1 MRQEPVQIRTTM
13 EPAAAA
19 GPARLLLVVLG
30 VALAYYLTG
39 WLGLFLAVPPGYATA
54 VWPPSGIAL
63 AAVLLYGRRIWP
75 GIVLGSFCLNVENG
89 FDASSGAALAASLA
103 IPALISSAAALQA
116 VIGGALFRRFGGF
129 PNALGEAGQVIR
141 LLALGGLVACLTNCS
156 LSVALL
162 YLAHR
167 IPAANV
173 PFSWATWWAGDSVGV
188 FVFTPLIVAWLA
200 PPRHLWRKRWLPITA
215 CLGITFGLT
224 VALVYYTAT
233 LERASFATRFDEK
246 AAQFAA
252 SVKAAV
258 ADQLAAVHAIQAFES
273 VTDDR
278 SGARFLRFA
287 GDLQKH
293 IRGVPPVLQ
302 WLPRVAGADRAA
314 FETAIQDEGATGFQI
329 FELTDGKRQPAAA
342 REEYFPVT
350 YLSPTD
356 GSARILGFDPGSEPR
371 RRAALDSAR
380 DTGQVTILD
389 GLTLVLKG
397 GAGEGV
403 LIFAPVYADGAA
415 FATPDE
421 RRSALAG
428 FALGVFRLTDI
439 AQAAVPLQEADGTSL
454 WLLDVTDPA
463 EAATLWANT
472 AAAPA
477 MLTLHEHGLFGDE
490 RSLGHRFEFAVG
502 NRRWALQIAPTQVF
516 IARYRS
522 QDSWIVLVVGLLFT
536 SVLGAFVM
544 VVTGRSDVLE
554 ALVGE
559 RTAALRESENRFRL
573 LIDGVADHAIC
584 MLDPAG
590 VVISWNAGA
599 ERLMGY
605 RADEII
611 GCHSAVFL
619 DPPDRAAGAADTAL
633 ATALADRRSEQ
644 EGWRRRKDGTRFWA
658 DVAIDP
664 VRDDDGA
671 LLGFATVMRD
681 ISARKATEDA
691 LAQAKLAAE
700 RANLAKSNF
709 LAAMSHEIRTPM
721 NGIIGMNGLLLR
733 GALSA
738 EQRHFAE
745 AVGASAGALL
755 TIINDILD
763 VSKLEAG
770 KVELESVDL
779 DLGALVEEAIGLLAP
794 LAAEKHLA
802 LTCDIAPAAR
812 LPLQGDPAR
821 LRQILL
827 NLLSNAV
834 KFTETGHVAV
844 TVRAEDSEEPEIRA
858 MITVEDTGI
867 GITDEQKR
875 RLFQNFEQADSSI
888 SRRFGG
894 TGLGLSITKQLVAL
908 MGGSIEIA
916 DRPGGGTIFA
926 VTLALHRGSAPVLAP
941 APVATPAPAA
951 VPQGGRILLAE
962 DNAINREVATAILLK
977 QGFTIEPAEDG
988 TQAIAAMRR
997 GRYDLILM
1005 DVQMPRVDGLAAT
1018 RAIRCLGGT
1027 AASIPIVAL
1036 TANAMP
1042 EDRTGCLE
1050 AGMND
1055 YIAKPIDHDEF
1066 VATVSRWIAFGRQA
1080 SAPAPAAAA
1089 AALNEPVLDIAL
1101 LGKLQQA
1108 LPADRYAVLIR
1119 GFAEGVEQVLDRI
1132 ERLGSAPNPAELR
1145 RGTEDLSSLSRNFG
1159 ARRLAATLLQ
1169 LQSSWN
1175 DGELASTMA
1184 ILRRA
1189 ANETVSAFRQELAG

>member
-1 MRQEPVQIRTTM
+1 MRQGPVQNRAMT
-13 EPAAAA
+13 EPAAR
-19 GPARLLLVVLG
+19 ARLLPVLLG

-63 AAVLLYGRRIWP
+63 GAVLLYGRRVWP
-75 GIVLGSFCLNVENG
+75 GIALGSFCLNVQNG
-89 FDASSGAALAASLA
+89 FDASTDAALLASLA
-103 IPALISSAAALQA
+103 IPALISVGATLQA
-116 VIGGALFRRFGGF
+116 VIGDGLLRRFGRF

-141 LLALGGLVACLTNCS
+141 LLALGGPVACLTNCS

-188 FVFTPLIVAWLA
+188 FVLTPLVIAWLA
-200 PPRHLWRKRWLPITA
+200 PPRRLWRKRWLPITA

-224 VALVYYTAT
+224 VGLVYYTT
-233 LERASFATRFDEK
+233 NLERASFATRFDEK
-246 AAQFAA
+246 AGQLAA
-252 SVKAAV
+252 AVKAAV
-258 ADQLAAVHAIQAFES
+258 ADQLEAVHSIQAFES

-278 SGARFLRFA
+278 SGAKFLRFA
-287 GDLQKH
+287 GDLQRH

-302 WLPRVAGADRAA
+302 WLPRVAAADREHFEAA
-314 FETAIQDEGATGFQI
+314 IRQEGAPGFQI
-329 FELTDGKRQPAAA
+329 FEIAGGARQPAAA
-342 REEYFPVT
+342 RDEYFPVT

-356 GSARILGFDPGSEPR
+356 GSDRILGYDPGSEPR
-371 RRAALDSAR
+371 RRTALETAGR
-380 DTGQVTILD
+380 TGEVTILD
-389 GLTLVLKG
+389 HLTLVLKG
-397 GAGEGV
+397 ETGEGV
-403 LIFAPVYADGAA
+403 VVFAPIYADGAPI
-415 FATPDE
+415 ATQAE
-421 RRSALAG
+421 RQQALTG
-428 FALGVFRLTDI
+428 FAVGVFRLTDI
-439 AQAAVPLQEADGTSL
+439 ARVAVPLQQADDTSL

-463 EAATLWANT
+463 DTAPLWANT
-472 AAAPA
+472 AAPPA
-477 MLTLHEHGLFGDE
+477 VLTLHERGLFGDE
-490 RSLGHRFEFAVG
+490 RSLGHRFEFDIG
-502 NRRWALQIAPTQVF
+502 ERRWALQIAPTQVF
-516 IARYRS
+516 IAHYRS

-544 VVTGRSDVLE
+544 VVTGRSDALE

-590 VVISWNAGA
+590 VVTSWNAGA
-599 ERLMGY
+599 ERVMGY

-611 GCHSAVFL
+611 GCHSATFL
-619 DPPDRAAGAADTAL
+619 DACDRPAGTTDPAL
-633 ATALADRRSEQ
+633 ATALADGRSEQ
-644 EGWRRRKDGTRFWA
+644 EGWRRRKDGSCFWA

-664 VRDDDGA
+664 VRDDDGT

-681 ISARKATEDA
+681 ISVRKAAENA

-733 GALSA
+733 SALGP
-738 EQRHFAE
+738 EQRRFAE
-745 AVGASAGALL
+745 AISLSAGALL

-779 DLGALVEEAIGLLAP
+779 DLGSLVAESVGLLAT
-794 LAAEKHLA
+794 LAAEKHLT
-802 LTCDIAPAAR
+802 LTFDVAPAAR

-844 TVRAEDSEEPEIRA
+844 TVQAEATEQSGMRA
-858 MITVEDTGI
+858 MIAVEDTGI
-867 GITDEQKR
+867 GITDEQKA

-908 MGGSIEIA
+908 MGGSIRVA
-916 DRPGGGTIFA
+916 DRPGGGTIFT
-926 VTLALHRGSAPVLAP
+926 VDLVLRRGSVLVPPVAV
-941 APVATPAPAA
+941 AAATPAALPR
-951 VPQGGRILLAE
+951 GGRILLAE
-962 DNAINREVATAILLK
+962 DNAINRDVVTAILRK
-977 QGFTIEPAEDG
+977 QGFIVEAAEDG
-988 TQAIAAMRR
+988 SQAIAAMRR
-997 GRYDLILM
+997 ARYDLILM
-1005 DVQMPRVDGLAAT
+1005 DVQMPQVDGLAAT
-1018 RAIRCLGGT
+1018 RTIRGLD
-1027 AASIPIVAL
+1027 AAAAAVPIVAL
-1036 TANAMP
+1036 TANAMS
-1042 EDRTGCLE
+1042 EDRAACLE

-1066 VATVSRWIAFGRQA
+1066 VATVIRWIEFGRQT
-1080 SAPAPAAAA
+1080 SVLAPAAGSV
-1089 AALNEPVLDIAL
+1089 ALNEPVLDAAL
-1101 LGKLQQA
+1101 FGKLQQV
-1108 LPADRYAVLIR
+1108 LPADRFAVLIA
-1119 GFAEGVEQVLDRI
+1119 GFAEGVEQLLDRI
-1132 ERLGSAPNPAELR
+1132 ECLGSPPDPAELR

-1169 LQSSWN
+1169 LQASWGN
-1175 DGELASTMA
+1175 GELDRTIAA
-1184 ILRRA
+1184 LRHT
-1189 ANETVSAFRQELAG
+1189 ANETVSAFRQRLAG